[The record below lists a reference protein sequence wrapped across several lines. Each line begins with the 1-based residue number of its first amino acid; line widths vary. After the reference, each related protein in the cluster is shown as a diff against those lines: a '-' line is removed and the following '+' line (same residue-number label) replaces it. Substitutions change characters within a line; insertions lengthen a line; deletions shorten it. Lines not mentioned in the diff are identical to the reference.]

1 MQAPKTQYADSNGVS
16 IAYQDIGDGDV
27 TLVVVPG
34 AVSNVEVMWS
44 EPVFYR
50 LVRNFTR
57 FARVIF
63 FDKRGTGCSDP
74 VVGPPTLDER
84 VDDIKAVMDAA
95 GVERAFVEGLSEGGP
110 MAMLFAATYP
120 ERVQGLLLYGTF
132 PKMEA
137 PGEPQLPLESVELFS
152 NAADHWGE
160 GRSVELFAP
169 QVAHDPIQRRLW
181 AVWERTGS
189 SPGMV
194 RKLVQSVRVMDVRP
208 ILRSISVPTLVLHC
222 TDDKI
227 PIEGARYIAANIPG
241 ARIFEIQ
248 GGSHVP
254 YEPEVVDQLCGAVE
268 EFMLGSRQRPDPE
281 RALASVLFTDIVGS
295 TERAAAVGDRAWRSE
310 LEEHDSLVREVLER
324 YRGRAV
330 KTLGD
335 GFLATFDGPARA
347 VQCARE
353 LVDEVARLG
362 LSIRAGI
369 HTGEVEIIGEDIG
382 GMAVNLAAR
391 VSALA
396 GAGEVLV
403 TSTVK
408 DLVIG
413 SDLQF
418 ADRGRHALKG
428 VPGEWQL
435 LAAVG
440 QAAPVSAEPLPTSMR
455 AETVTGRAM
464 DVMAARTPRLA
475 RAGARLSRKVATAR
489 R

>member
-1 MQAPKTQYADSNGVS
+1 
-16 IAYQDIGDGDV
+16 
-27 TLVVVPG
+27 
-34 AVSNVEVMWS
+34 
-44 EPVFYR
+44 
-50 LVRNFTR
+50 
-57 FARVIF
+57 
-63 FDKRGTGCSDP
+63 
-74 VVGPPTLDER
+74 
-84 VDDIKAVMDAA
+84 
-95 GVERAFVEGLSEGGP
+95 
-110 MAMLFAATYP
+110 
-120 ERVQGLLLYGTF
+120 VQGLLLYGTF

-137 PGEPQLPLESVELFS
+137 PGEPELSLESVELFS
-152 NAADHWGE
+152 TAADHWGE

-169 QVAHDPIQRRLW
+169 QVAHDPIQRRMW

-194 RKLVQSVRVMDVRP
+194 RKLVQSVRIMDVRP
-208 ILRSISVPTLVLHC
+208 ILPSISVPTLVLHC

-227 PIEGARYIAANIPG
+227 PIAGARYIADNIPG
-241 ARIFEIQ
+241 ARMFEVP

-254 YEPEVVDQLCGAVE
+254 YEPEIVDQLCGAVE
-268 EFMLGSRQRPDPE
+268 QFILGSRLRPDPE

-295 TERAAAVGDRAWRSE
+295 TERAAAVGDRAWRTD
-310 LEEHDSLVREVLER
+310 LEEHDELVRDVLGR

-353 LVDEVARLG
+353 LVDQVARLG
-362 LSIRAGI
+362 LTIRAGI
-369 HTGEVEIIGEDIG
+369 HTGEVEVIGEDIG
-382 GMAVNLAAR
+382 GVAVHLASR

-396 GAGEVLV
+396 GPGEVLV

-418 ADRGRHALKG
+418 VDRGRHSLKG

-440 QAAPVSAEPLPTSMR
+440 EAPPVDAEPLPTSMR
-455 AETVTGRAM
+455 ADTVTGRAM
-464 DVMAARTPRLA
+464 DVMAVRTPRLA
-475 RAGARLSRKVATAR
+475 RAGARLSRKMATAR